1 MLLEAARYL
10 SEVKPLNSNI
20 HFIFQP
26 GEEGGA
32 GAKAMMEDG
41 PREMAVYCRHKT
53 KVGHIGVRT
62 GPVMAGSDHQDRLPK

>member
-10 SEVKPLNSNI
+10 SEVKPLNRTI

-32 GAKAMMEDG
+32 GAKTMMEDG
-41 PREMAVYCRHKT
+41 HREMAVYRRHRNKA
-53 KVGHIGVRT
+53 GHIGVRAD
-62 GPVMAGSDHQDRLPK
+62 PVTAGSDHQDRLPK